1 MAVYITGDTHGDFSR
16 LGIFAKTMGI
26 RKEKGRERD
35 ICIVLGD
42 AGLNYFGDI
51 RDVKTKNEVS
61 RLPFDLFCIHG
72 NHEMRPET
80 VGGYEQAEWHGGIV
94 YRQKEFPHLLFA
106 RDGEIYD
113 FAGKK
118 TLVIG
123 GAYSVDKEYR
133 LAHGYRWFPDE
144 QPSEEIKQRVEKK
157 LDEIGWETDIVL
169 SHTCPIKYQPT
180 ETFIHG
186 LDQSRVDS
194 STEIWLDGIEDR
206 LRYQKWYCGHYHVDK
221 RIDRIEFLF
230 QSIRLFG

>member
-16 LGIFAKTMGI
+16 LEIFAKTMGI

-35 ICIVLGD
+35 ICIILGD

-51 RDVKTKNEVS
+51 RDVKTKNKVS

-80 VGGYEQAEWHGGIV
+80 VEGYEQAEWHEGTV
-94 YRQKEFPHLLFA
+94 YRQKEFPHLIFA

-133 LAHGYRWFPDE
+133 IQMGYRWFPDE
-144 QPSEEIKQRVEKK
+144 QPSEEIKKRVEQK
-157 LDEIGWETDIVL
+157 LDEVGWKVDVVL
-169 SHTCPIKYQPT
+169 SHTCPLKYQPT
-180 ETFIHG
+180 EHFIPG
-186 LDQSRVDS
+186 LAQSRVDS
-194 STEIWLDGIEDR
+194 TTENWLDGIEDK
-206 LRYQKWYCGHYHVDK
+206 LKYQKWYCGHYHVDK

>member
-1 MAVYITGDTHGDFSR
+1 MTVYITGDTHGDF
-16 LGIFAKTMGI
+16 
-26 RKEKGRERD
+26 
-35 ICIVLGD
+35 
-42 AGLNYFGDI
+42 
-51 RDVKTKNEVS
+51 S

-80 VGGYEQAEWHGGIV
+80 VEGYEQTGWHGGIV
-94 YRQKEFPHLLFA
+94 YQQKEFPHLLFA
-106 RDGEIYD
+106 CDGEIYD

-133 LAHGYRWFPDE
+133 LAHGYRWFSDE

-157 LDEIGWETDIVL
+157 LDEIGWKADIIL
-169 SHTCPIKYQPT
+169 SHTCPLKYQPT
-180 ETFIHG
+180 ETFVHG
-186 LDQSRVDS
+186 LDQSKVDS

-206 LRYQKWYCGHYHVDK
+206 LKYQKWYCGHYHVDK